1 MPKPNIPPMLE
12 MFSRQIA
19 IGLGKIASKA
29 IVSAGKSVT
38 GDIAKAGVEIQR
50 RANRTMQKLEKLI
63 PPDEDE
69 S

>member
-1 MPKPNIPPMLE
+1 MSKAAIPPVLE

-50 RANRTMQKLEKLI
+50 RANRTMQKLDKLI
-63 PPDEDE
+63 PPDDED
-69 S
+69 